1 MKAVSIVTAA
11 ALAASLPWVGC
22 THKPDVNHLKTH
34 SDDRMAFSYP
44 GNWKIT
50 ENVTE
55 KGPPSYRY
63 LFVESPGSAI
73 FSITEFYMD
82 TPVDLKTYVLRFLES
97 QERNTRDA
105 VKVGSLDLV
114 KMGETSL
121 RDADLVIMGR
131 QREGFRHDFT
141 LTLLDTKVPHIAHFY
156 AIDDEQDETVI
167 LMDQAP
173 EEDAA
178 MERAGFD
185 AIYGSLKLK

>member
-1 MKAVSIVTAA
+1 MARDSIIAA
-11 ALAASLPWVGC
+11 ALAAALSLAGC
-22 THKPDVNHLKTH
+22 GTKPDIDHLKTY
-34 SDDRMAFSYP
+34 SDKTIAFSYP

-55 KGPPSYRY
+55 TGPPSYRY

-73 FSITEFYMD
+73 FSISEFYSAVPM
-82 TPVDLKTYVLRFLES
+82 DLKTYVLKFLES
-97 QERNTRDA
+97 QQRNTQDA
-105 VKVGSLDLV
+105 IKVGSLDLV

-121 RDADLVIMGR
+121 QDIDLVIMGR
-131 QREGFRHDFT
+131 KREGFKHTFT

-156 AIDDEQDETVI
+156 AIDDAQDETLI

-178 MERAGFD
+178 GEKPGFD